1 MQHVADKSLKVMYTN
16 PRSVVA
22 KAGMK
27 RACLPRIL
35 SAKAPY
41 KATSQLTFPRAM
53 AALRFH
59 QFHPVGQIQSTG
71 AGTSYSDAAFAIY
84 GTENRAQ
91 NKEDP
96 HRKKHQKFPQVN
108 TTFCL
113 LQGEDEWCHDWPLS
127 VSCNVLLNSFA
138 CNLVPCRYHKQ
149 YLSKCMRSHQK
160 SKCARIYAS

>member
-1 MQHVADKSLKVMYTN
+1 MSCVQLNSHESSRTFKKQMQHVADKSLKVMYTN

-41 KATSQLTFPRAM
+41 KATSQLTFPIVM

-113 LQGEDEWCHDWPLS
+113 LQGEDE
-127 VSCNVLLNSFA
+127 
-138 CNLVPCRYHKQ
+138 
-149 YLSKCMRSHQK
+149 
-160 SKCARIYAS
+160 